1 MKRKIILAVAPVSL
15 SAPEGS
21 KSPVSPDAVA
31 EDVVRCALS
40 GASIVHLH
48 VRDEAGEQTGDLHC
62 FDKTLRAIRSCS
74 DIVIQ
79 GSTGGLTTLSLAE
92 RCVSVT
98 HPLTQS
104 ASLNIGSVNFGEGV
118 YVNTLPDIRY
128 WCEQML
134 MHHVAAEMEVFDL
147 SMVRVGQMLLKK
159 GLAAHAQ
166 FNICLG
172 FEWALPATWRTLSS
186 MALEIGSVE
195 GASFGVIHHGMEDM
209 TLLAAAVGMGANM
222 IRVGYEDSAWLEHGV
237 IAPSNET
244 LVKRAASLI
253 RAMGCEVAAP
263 TDARKMLYI
272 PKES

>member
-15 SAPEGS
+15 TVPKGACG
-21 KSPVSPDAVA
+21 PVSPDAVA
-31 EDVVRCALS
+31 KEAVRCALA

-48 VRDEAGEQTGDLHC
+48 VRDEAGEQTGDLRC
-62 FDKTLRAIRSCS
+62 FDRTLRAIRSFS

-79 GSTGGLTTLSLAE
+79 GSTGGLTTLSQAE

-128 WCEQML
+128 WCGQMKA
-134 MHHVAAEMEVFDL
+134 HQVAPEMEVFDL
-147 SMVRVGQMLLKK
+147 SMVRVGQMLLVN
-159 GLAAHAQ
+159 GLVTHAQ
-166 FNICLG
+166 YNICLG
-172 FEWALPATWRTLSS
+172 FDWALPADWRALSAI
-186 MALEIGSVE
+186 ALEIGSVE

-209 TLLAAAVGMGANM
+209 SLLAAAVAMGANM
-222 IRVGYEDSAWLEHGV
+222 IRVGYEDSACLEPGI
-237 IAPSNET
+237 IAPNNEE

-263 TDARKMLYI
+263 FETRKMLHI
-272 PKES
+272 QKEC

>member
-15 SAPEGS
+15 SAPDGAD
-21 KSPVSPDAVA
+21 SPASPDAVA
-31 EDVVRCALS
+31 QDVVRCALS

-48 VRDEAGEQTGDLHC
+48 VRVEGGEQRGDLHC
-62 FDKTLRAIRSCS
+62 FDKTLRDIRSCS

-128 WCEQML
+128 WCEQMGK
-134 MHHVAAEMEVFDL
+134 HHVAAELEVFDL

-159 GLAAHAQ
+159 GLVAHAQ

-172 FEWALPATWRTLSS
+172 FEWALPATWRALSS
-186 MALEIGSVE
+186 MALEIESVE

-237 IAPSNET
+237 IATNNET

-253 RAMGCEVAAP
+253 RAMGCEVATPA
-263 TDARKMLYI
+263 DARKMLYI
-272 PKES
+272 PKEN